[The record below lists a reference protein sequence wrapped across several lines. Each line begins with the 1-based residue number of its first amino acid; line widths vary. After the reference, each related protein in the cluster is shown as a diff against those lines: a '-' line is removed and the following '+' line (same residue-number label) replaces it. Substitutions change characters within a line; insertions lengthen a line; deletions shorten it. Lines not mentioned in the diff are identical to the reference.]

1 MSIAEGDYEKGKEV
15 FKQMCANCHA
25 VSQEPEHSSIGPTL
39 YGVGITWTRVTLFDY
54 LKDPKKYIP
63 GTTMDFAGLKKEQ
76 ERADLIKF
84 IEQQSESLTI
94 VMDEQTQTDPP
105 RRYIDAVE
113 IKSTAGNDRLG
124 GIDFT
129 NALINHYVDEIKK
142 TLRIKLNVKA
152 LLGLRRECEK
162 AKRELIAKPTTK
174 IKLNKRCDEISF
186 STELSLQQFEQ
197 ICAPLFEQV
206 NDLIIKAL
214 ELAQMDKVEIEFQW
228 VSGGGS
234 KMLKIVDMMR
244 SYRRSGVQMFKQRS
258 KKLAKCK
265 SLFNWDM
272 YYASMHGPIIAFFG
286 YRMLETE
293 RVMELEFVQPFTQ
306 IDNQLE
312 LRFMAKS
319 DIYATFDK
327 NKLLIAE
334 FGFDRRTTYAITN
347 ETLELVPIDS
357 VRLIFRFDS
366 CGMPVISLRPSDS
379 QFKSTTYEPKSTNK
393 TTVAEMRKSLEL
405 MDIAERKTNNQ
416 SAEDIRNEKV
426 KVLKNIKAVELKDVV
441 LGQYLADPNGKD
453 EDARTSYLDDPTVPN
468 DSVTPTYATAVL
480 FVNNERWEGVPFFLR
495 CGKALNERKAEVR
508 IQYKEVAGDIF
519 PSGALKRD
527 KLVIRVQP
535 NEAVYMK
542 LNTKRPGFHFEAE
555 ETKLDLTFN
564 SRFKD
569 LRLPDAYERL
579 FFDLFSGEQYNF
591 VCADE
596 LEHAWRIF
604 TPLLKQI
611 EKEHVKPE
619 KYVYGS
625 RGPESSD
632 QLMQKHGYVFSG
644 TYKWNPPHKL

>member
-1 MSIAEGDYEKGKEV
+1 
-15 FKQMCANCHA
+15 
-25 VSQEPEHSSIGPTL
+25 
-39 YGVGITWTRVTLFDY
+39 
-54 LKDPKKYIP
+54 
-63 GTTMDFAGLKKEQ
+63 
-76 ERADLIKF
+76 
-84 IEQQSESLTI
+84 
-94 VMDEQTQTDPP
+94 
-105 RRYIDAVE
+105 
-113 IKSTAGNDRLG
+113 
-124 GIDFT
+124 
-129 NALINHYVDEIKK
+129 
-142 TLRIKLNVKA
+142 
-152 LLGLRRECEK
+152 
-162 AKRELIAKPTTK
+162 
-174 IKLNKRCDEISF
+174 
-186 STELSLQQFEQ
+186 
-197 ICAPLFEQV
+197 
-206 NDLIIKAL
+206 
-214 ELAQMDKVEIEFQW
+214 
-228 VSGGGS
+228 
-234 KMLKIVDMMR
+234 
-244 SYRRSGVQMFKQRS
+244 
-258 KKLAKCK
+258 
-265 SLFNWDM
+265 
-272 YYASMHGPIIAFFG
+272 
-286 YRMLETE
+286 
-293 RVMELEFVQPFTQ
+293 
-306 IDNQLE
+306 
-312 LRFMAKS
+312 
-319 DIYATFDK
+319 
-327 NKLLIAE
+327 
-334 FGFDRRTTYAITN
+334 
-347 ETLELVPIDS
+347 
-357 VRLIFRFDS
+357 
-366 CGMPVISLRPSDS
+366 MPVISLRPSDS

-527 KLVIRVQP
+527 KL
-535 NEAVYMK
+535 
-542 LNTKRPGFHFEAE
+542 
-555 ETKLDLTFN
+555 
-564 SRFKD
+564 D

>member
-1 MSIAEGDYEKGKEV
+1 MRSYNSFPVSMVIRISNTGLLRQRWAVRVFLPLSLTSAPPKSRSFGRRKTEPILRPFLLQKHFGFSCKMSIAEGDYEKGKEV

-39 YGVGITWTRVTLFDY
+39 YGVVNRKTGQVSNFDYSAANKNKGITWTRVTLFDY

-319 DIYATFDK
+319 DIYA
-327 NKLLIAE
+327 
-334 FGFDRRTTYAITN
+334 
-347 ETLELVPIDS
+347 
-357 VRLIFRFDS
+357 
-366 CGMPVISLRPSDS
+366 
-379 QFKSTTYEPKSTNK
+379 FKSTTYEPKSTNK

-527 KLVIRVQP
+527 KL
-535 NEAVYMK
+535 
-542 LNTKRPGFHFEAE
+542 
-555 ETKLDLTFN
+555 
-564 SRFKD
+564 D